1 MRFEDRAAR
10 SDDTAVK
17 LLKGQ
22 HGKGGARPKPLAE
35 RERSEEPVCQEGH
48 HHGHQSHPDRQLT
61 ELGEK
66 QQQQLPKSFVDAEME
81 LQADT

>member
-35 RERSEEPVCQEGH
+35 R
-48 HHGHQSHPDRQLT
+48 
-61 ELGEK
+61 
-66 QQQQLPKSFVDAEME
+66 
-81 LQADT
+81 